1 MEPTETTSFSAPRLR
16 CMDSIN
22 GADALWFIV
31 GFDQWRTLLVG
42 GERGQ
47 GIGIPWLLFCS
58 YLGSATDSFSLFPS
72 GIHLPDLLSFL
83 WLSASSGFPHYPLGF
98 LCLSCIMVNK
108 PSLNYP
114 VSTCHLFSFGTC
126 YKNSDPALKNSQFS
140 RRESSRQNHS

>member
-1 MEPTETTSFSAPRLR
+1 MEPTETTSFFAPRLR
-16 CMDSIN
+16 CMDYIN

-47 GIGIPWLLFCS
+47 GIGIPWLLFCG
-58 YLGSATDSFSLFPS
+58 YLGSDTGSFSLFPS

-83 WLSASSGFPHYPLGF
+83 WISSSSGFPHYPLGF

-126 YKNSDPALKNSQFS
+126 YKNSNPALKKLSV
-140 RRESSRQNHS
+140 

>member
-1 MEPTETTSFSAPRLR
+1 MEPTETTSFFAPRLR
-16 CMDSIN
+16 CMDYIN

-47 GIGIPWLLFCS
+47 GIGIPWLLFCG
-58 YLGSATDSFSLFPS
+58 YLGSDTDFFSLFPS

-83 WLSASSGFPHYPLGF
+83 WVSSSSGFPHYPLGF

-126 YKNSDPALKNSQFS
+126 YKNSNPALKKLSV
-140 RRESSRQNHS
+140 